1 MSSVARGIFC
11 LPYMPFSV
19 PMKLTSPPAD
29 TSAFFRMLSGIMC
42 STVSSEGVCSP
53 YCKSTSSAWAAVSR
67 RTVPFTPNFVPLM
80 SIMASCRSRE
90 CRAVFSSRSVRR
102 WVAMRFANNCPSCQ
116 KRRFLLRKS
125 TASMEWPF
133 FILAFRVR
141 SVSHRLAKMRVSR
154 SSMVTVACWM
164 EICRMSSSLMFM
176 ASPAGEEADCTV
188 SGTVMSQLAM
198 PSLFL

>member
-1 MSSVARGIFC
+1 
-11 LPYMPFSV
+11 
-19 PMKLTSPPAD
+19 
-29 TSAFFRMLSGIMC
+29 
-42 STVSSEGVCSP
+42 
-53 YCKSTSSAWAAVSR
+53 
-67 RTVPFTPNFVPLM
+67 
-80 SIMASCRSRE
+80 
-90 CRAVFSSRSVRR
+90 
-102 WVAMRFANNCPSCQ
+102 MRFANNCPSCQ

-141 SVSHRLAKMRVSR
+141 FVSHRLAKMRVSR